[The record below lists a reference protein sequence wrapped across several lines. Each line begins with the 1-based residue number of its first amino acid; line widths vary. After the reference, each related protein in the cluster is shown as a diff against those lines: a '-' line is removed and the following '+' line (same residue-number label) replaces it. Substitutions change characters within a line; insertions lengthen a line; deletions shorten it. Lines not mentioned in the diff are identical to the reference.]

1 MVGLMLGMFLAM
13 LDNLIVGTA
22 LPTIVGDLGGIAHL
36 SWVVT
41 AYALATAA
49 ATPIWGKL
57 GDLYGRKGMFMA
69 AIVIFLIGSAL
80 AGLSQNMDQLIGFRA
95 LQGLGAGGLMVG
107 AMAIIGDLVPP
118 RERGRFQAM
127 IGGMMPLAFVGGPL
141 LGGFLTD
148 NLSWRW
154 AFYVNLPLG
163 VLALLVTG
171 LGMRLHTR
179 HVKAKIDY
187 IGATL
192 LTVGIVALT
201 LVASWGGTEYAWAS
215 TQIIVLAVVSVLA
228 LAGFVYAEG
237 RVPEPILP
245 PRLFRDRNFTMAQIL
260 SFLVGAAMFGAVS
273 FLPQYMQYVQGASA
287 TTSGLLLLPLMF
299 GMLAVM
305 LTTGQLITRNGRYRI
320 YPIIGGAVLTAGM
333 LVLVLLKVDTSTF
346 TSSALTVVAGLGM
359 GFIMQNTMLVTQNSV
374 ELRDMGAASG
384 SVTLFRTIGG
394 SLGVAL
400 LGSIYTS
407 RLKDSLVDH
416 LGPKAGHAMTSGGG
430 VHVTPAALHT
440 LPAPVRDAF
449 KLGVTNGLHGTVLG
463 GAVLALAGFVVA
475 WFIREVPLRGSAPKT
490 APAGPA
496 TSATSPASAAA
507 GGRHASR
514 SEPGSETG
522 TSVPVTA
529 PQPVYAPVDEYDPR
543 GGGLIRGSV
552 RGADGVPA
560 GNAALTLID
569 VDGHQVGRT
578 TTRDDG
584 RYGLVTPDRGTYVLV
599 AAAGEHAPRA
609 ATLVVGDQ
617 PVDLDLVLDGS
628 GGLVGAVRDLEG
640 TPVPEARVVVA
651 NVQGEVVATG
661 MTGADGAYAFPEV
674 VPGTYTVAVS
684 AAGHRPAAVPVEV
697 GEDRTRQDVALPPG
711 ARIRGVVRAE
721 GRGPLRDAR
730 VTLVDAAGDVVRVAT
745 TGPDG
750 EYVFTDLTGGPY
762 TVTASGYPP
771 AASTVVLNGH
781 DEEAFDMWLGHPA
794 G

>member
-1 MVGLMLGMFLAM
+1 MIGLMLGMFLAM

-57 GDLYGRKGMFMA
+57 GDLYGRKGMFMS

-80 AGLSQNMDQLIGFRA
+80 AGVSQNMDQLIGFRA
-95 LQGLGAGGLMVG
+95 IQGLGAGGLMVG

-201 LVASWGGTEYAWAS
+201 LVASWGGTEYPWLS
-215 TQIIVLAVVSVLA
+215 KQIIILAVVSVLA
-228 LAGFVYAEG
+228 LAGFVFAEG

-245 PRLFRDRNFTMAQIL
+245 PRLFRDRNFTVAQIL

-287 TTSGLLLLPLMF
+287 TSSGLLLLPLMF

-333 LVLVLLKVDTSTF
+333 LLLVMLKVDTSTAM
-346 TSSALTVVAGLGM
+346 SSALTVVAGLGM

-407 RLKDSLVDH
+407 RLKDALVEH

-449 KLGVTNGLHGTVLG
+449 KLGVTSGLHGTVVG

-475 WFIREVPLRGSAPKT
+475 WFIREVPLRGSAPKP
-490 APAGPA
+490 APADGAGTGGGRHATRGERQLVTVGAETSGPA
-496 TSATSPASAAA
+496 TS
-507 GGRHASR
+507 
-514 SEPGSETG
+514 
-522 TSVPVTA
+522 
-529 PQPVYAPVDEYDPR
+529 PQPAYAPVGGYDPQS
-543 GGGLIRGSV
+543 GGLIRGSV
-552 RGADGVPA
+552 RDADGVPA
-560 GNAALTLID
+560 GNASLTLID
-569 VDGHQVGRT
+569 IDGHQVGRT

-584 RYGLVTPDRGTYVLV
+584 RYGLATPDRGTYVLV

-609 ATLVVGDQ
+609 ATLVVGEQ
-617 PVDLDLVLDGS
+617 PIDFDLVLAGS
-628 GGLVGAVRDLEG
+628 GGLVGAVRDAEG
-640 TPVPEARVVVA
+640 VPVQDARVVVT

-661 MTGADGAYAFPEV
+661 TSGAGGAYAFPKV
-674 VPGTYTVAVS
+674 ARGMYTLAVS
-684 AAGHRPAAVPVEV
+684 AATHRPTAVPVEV
-697 GEDRTRQDVALPPG
+697 GDDQTRQDVALLPG

-721 GRGPLRDAR
+721 GRGPLPDAR
-730 VTLVDAAGDVVRVAT
+730 VTLVDAAGNVVRVAT

-750 EYVFTDLTGGPY
+750 EYAFADLTGGPY

-771 AASTVVLNGH
+771 AASTVTLNGH
-781 DEEAFDMWLGHPA
+781 DEDAFDMWLGHPA
-794 G
+794 D